1 MAISANTTKQNEVAE
16 RNIQSVTLAEMGI
29 TYFQQAISNSFETHK
44 AGVINKIK
52 LQRDDDI
59 KNNILKTDEHY
70 INSAIILMKNEFDK
84 TINSI
89 SHTRKIN
96 SKPSSQFTITPAIN
110 SNFYINK
117 TNGFDISFISIGT
130 ENGKQASIEGKMEFD
145 FSGVF
150 LTSPPLSGGNTFI
163 PILQSNLIADP
174 GNLQECTN
182 LSKKSVFSGDSCQT
196 TGSITYDQNDGLSF
210 TQSLYKVTGSLTTGN
225 LNSDIISSTLYI
237 VGTMTSGNLNNLKDS
252 NLHVGG
258 SLKGLNINGNGFNN
272 SKLQVLGTANIDNF
286 KLENSQ
292 VYIERAASFGQIN
305 GIEKSTIFV
314 NSDASIKGV
323 NFGNNATI
331 CVNGKVDISGSIN
344 NNSNGTSNIYAK
356 SSTNSNVIT
365 NTSKFNTACL
375 KSNPQPNTQEG
386 DIKYT
391 TNFNYIY

>member
-1 MAISANTTKQNEVAE
+1 
-16 RNIQSVTLAEMGI
+16 
-29 TYFQQAISNSFETHK
+29 
-44 AGVINKIK
+44 
-52 LQRDDDI
+52 
-59 KNNILKTDEHY
+59 
-70 INSAIILMKNEFDK
+70 MKNEFDK

-314 NSDASIKGV
+314 NSDASIKGI

-375 KSNPQPNTQEG
+375 KSNPQPNTQGG